1 MERNAGIG
9 VRDDVDGIQALRDA
23 GSASA
28 ASTQPG
34 LGESVVHAVRRY
46 LRDLGDHPPE
56 DMYALI
62 LQEVE
67 KPLLREVL
75 RHCDGNQCRAAAA
88 LGINRGTLRKK
99 LREYRLA

>member
-1 MERNAGIG
+1 
-9 VRDDVDGIQALRDA
+9 
-23 GSASA
+23 
-28 ASTQPG
+28 
-34 LGESVVHAVRRY
+34 
-46 LRDLGDHPPE
+46 
-56 DMYALI
+56 MYALI